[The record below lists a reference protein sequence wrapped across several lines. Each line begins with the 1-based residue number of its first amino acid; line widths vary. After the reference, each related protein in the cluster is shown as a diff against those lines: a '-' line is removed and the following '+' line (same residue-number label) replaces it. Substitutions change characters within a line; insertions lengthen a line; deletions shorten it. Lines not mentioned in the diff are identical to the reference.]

1 MDFMTRIRLPRFTRL
16 VLAGVPLTLGVTAL
30 LAAPPA
36 DPRTIEITARRFVFE
51 PAEIEV
57 RVGEP
62 VRLVVRSADGVH
74 GLEIKKMKVQKLV
87 PRGGEPVVIDLTPK
101 EAGRFPILC
110 SEYCGDAHDDMRGTL
125 VVVAAAGDS
134 K

>member
-1 MDFMTRIRLPRFTRL
+1 MTRIRLSRFARL
-16 VLAGVPLTLGVTAL
+16 ILAGVPLTLGVSAL

-51 PAEIEV
+51 PAQIEV
-57 RVGEP
+57 AVGEP

-74 GLEIKKMKVQKLV
+74 GLEIKKVKVQKLI
-87 PRGGEPVVIDLTPK
+87 PRGGEPVVIDFTPK

-110 SEYCGDAHDDMRGTL
+110 SEYCGDEHDNMRGTL
-125 VVVAAAGDS
+125 VVVAAGALHTP
-134 K
+134 

>member
-1 MDFMTRIRLPRFTRL
+1 MTRIRMSRITRL
-16 VLAGVPLTLGVTAL
+16 IVVGVPLTLGVTAL

-51 PAEIEV
+51 PAQIEV
-57 RVGEP
+57 GVGEP

-74 GLEIKKMKVQKLV
+74 GLEIKKVKVQKLI
-87 PRGGEPVVIDLTPK
+87 PRGGEPVIIDFTPK
-101 EAGRFPILC
+101 DVGRFPILC
-110 SEYCGDAHDDMRGTL
+110 SEFCGDEHDNMRGTL
-125 VVVAAAGDS
+125 VVVASAAGES